1 MLQYEKIHASEEIDI
16 NKTSASKECMFCHF
30 WYFKDIGYKFELHIC
45 NKYHNVL
52 MTAYELRNMAIWN
65 VKDVHYRRILWC
77 LSKNETVIILNNF
90 VIEDKGA
97 L

>member
-1 MLQYEKIHASEEIDI
+1 MLQYEKTHASEEIDI

-45 NKYHNVL
+45 DKYHNVL

-65 VKDVHYRRILWC
+65 VKDVHYGRILWC
-77 LSKNETVIILNNF
+77 VSKNETVIILNNF

>member
-1 MLQYEKIHASEEIDI
+1 
-16 NKTSASKECMFCHF
+16 
-30 WYFKDIGYKFELHIC
+30 
-45 NKYHNVL
+45 

-77 LSKNETVIILNNF
+77 VSKNETVIILNNF